1 MSQNKLNVSIS
12 PHLKKDISVKKV
24 MWLVIA
30 ALLPAYIHTIY
41 LYGISTVWVSLTAVS
56 AAVISEAG
64 MQKLFKK
71 EVTVSDGSAILTALL
86 LTFNVPP
93 SIALWKVALATVFA
107 IVVAKQLFGGLGYNI
122 FNPALVGRAFLV
134 ASYPVAI
141 TSGWIQPKGGFLS
154 ISQKSAAAIEATG
167 AEATKLVDTVTSA
180 TPLTALKSV
189 REAVSNPELHDT
201 AISLWDKL
209 YSSDL
214 VSNAFFGKIG
224 GCLGETTAITILIG
238 GLFLIIMKIVDWR
251 IPLGYIGTLGLLT
264 WAFGGHS
271 GLFSGNPFFHL
282 FTGGLM
288 LGAFFMATDMVTSPL
303 TKKGRWIF
311 AVSLGLL
318 TFIIRMWGGYP
329 EGVSYSILLMNIFVP
344 LIDRYTVPKPFG
356 GVQK

>member
-41 LYGISTVWVSLTAVS
+41 LYGISTVWVSLTAVI

-71 EVTVSDGSAILTALL
+71 EVTISDGSAILTALL

-167 AEATKLVDTVTSA
+167 AEATKLVDTVTS
-180 TPLTALKSV
+180 
-189 REAVSNPELHDT
+189 
-201 AISLWDKL
+201 
-209 YSSDL
+209 
-214 VSNAFFGKIG
+214 
-224 GCLGETTAITILIG
+224 
-238 GLFLIIMKIVDWR
+238 
-251 IPLGYIGTLGLLT
+251 
-264 WAFGGHS
+264 
-271 GLFSGNPFFHL
+271 
-282 FTGGLM
+282 
-288 LGAFFMATDMVTSPL
+288 
-303 TKKGRWIF
+303 
-311 AVSLGLL
+311 
-318 TFIIRMWGGYP
+318 
-329 EGVSYSILLMNIFVP
+329 
-344 LIDRYTVPKPFG
+344 
-356 GVQK
+356 